1 MESVPSSPGEGEG
14 VWRVYHHHLV
24 SVESVPSSP
33 GEGEGVYHHLVRGG
47 SVVSVPPSPGERE
60 EVLRVYHHH
69 LVRGK
74 ECGECTIITW

>member
-24 SVESVPSSP
+24 RGRECGESPD
-33 GEGEGVYHHLVRGG
+33 EGR
-47 SVVSVPPSPGERE
+47 
-60 EVLRVYHHH
+60 
-69 LVRGK
+69 

>member
-1 MESVPSSPGEGEG
+1 MGSVPSSPGEGEG

-33 GEGEGVYHHLVRGG
+33 GEGEGVW
-47 SVVSVPPSPGERE
+47 
-60 EVLRVYHHH
+60 RVYHHH
-69 LVRGK
+69 LVRGR